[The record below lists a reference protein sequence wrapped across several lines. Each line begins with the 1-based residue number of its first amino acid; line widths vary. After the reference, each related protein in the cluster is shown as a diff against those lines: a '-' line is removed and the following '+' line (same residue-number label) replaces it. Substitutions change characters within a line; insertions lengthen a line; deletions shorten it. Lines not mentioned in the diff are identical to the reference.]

1 MIDTLKKTYRMSLL
15 CKVLEVSR
23 SGYYAWLNSEKS
35 LRELRNESI
44 LPLVRE
50 IWFKSRN
57 TYGSRR
63 ILKVLLNDY
72 GVVCSRY
79 LVRRLMKMS
88 GIQCKQKRRFKVTT
102 NSKHNLP
109 VSPNLLVRDFKVSEP
124 DKVYVSDITYIWSS
138 EGWMYL
144 AVVLDLF
151 SREVIGWS
159 MSRRIDS
166 NLVQEA
172 LKMAVLIRRPSSGL
186 IFHSDRGSQYCSH
199 NFRAM
204 LNRYNIVS
212 SMSRK
217 GDCWDNAVCESFF
230 STLKKEWVF
239 HQHYRTCDEAKSD
252 IIDYIEMFY
261 NSKRLHSYLGY
272 LSPREFERRNKKK
285 NVA

>member
-1 MIDTLKKTYRMSLL
+1 
-15 CKVLEVSR
+15 
-23 SGYYAWLNSEKS
+23 
-35 LRELRNESI
+35 
-44 LPLVRE
+44 
-50 IWFKSRN
+50 
-57 TYGSRR
+57 
-63 ILKVLLNDY
+63 
-72 GVVCSRY
+72 
-79 LVRRLMKMS
+79 MS
-88 GIQCKQKRRFKVTT
+88 GIQCKQKRRFKVST

-124 DKVYVSDITYIWSS
+124 DKVYVSDITYIWSA
-138 EGWMYL
+138 EGWLYL

-230 STLKKEWVF
+230 STLKKECVF
-239 HQHYRTCDEAKSD
+239 HQHYRTCDEAKVILL
-252 IIDYIEMFY
+252 IISRCFITAKGYI
-261 NSKRLHSYLGY
+261 HI
-272 LSPREFERRNKKK
+272 
-285 NVA
+285 

>member
-1 MIDTLKKTYRMSLL
+1 MEFRGLDVFS
-15 CKVLEVSR
+15 CGVR
-23 SGYYAWLNSEKS
+23 S
-35 LRELRNESI
+35 
-44 LPLVRE
+44 
-50 IWFKSRN
+50 
-57 TYGSRR
+57 
-63 ILKVLLNDY
+63 
-72 GVVCSRY
+72 
-79 LVRRLMKMS
+79 
-88 GIQCKQKRRFKVTT
+88 
-102 NSKHNLP
+102 
-109 VSPNLLVRDFKVSEP
+109 
-124 DKVYVSDITYIWSS
+124 
-138 EGWMYL
+138 
-144 AVVLDLF
+144 F

-230 STLKKEWVF
+230 STLKKECVF

-285 NVA
+285 MLLKKLYIFT

>member
-1 MIDTLKKTYRMSLL
+1 
-15 CKVLEVSR
+15 
-23 SGYYAWLNSEKS
+23 
-35 LRELRNESI
+35 
-44 LPLVRE
+44 
-50 IWFKSRN
+50 
-57 TYGSRR
+57 
-63 ILKVLLNDY
+63 
-72 GVVCSRY
+72 
-79 LVRRLMKMS
+79 MS

-230 STLKKEWVF
+230 STLKKECVF

-272 LSPREFERRNKKK
+272 LSPREFERRNKKEKCCLK
-285 NVA
+285 NCTFLLDHFS